1 MESQATRASMFKY
14 LTINKICLLELGI
27 ATTRR
32 VACLAC
38 PRNVH
43 RYRVN
48 RSMECPIE
56 ANSG

>member
-1 MESQATRASMFKY
+1 MESQATRASVFEY
-14 LTINKICLLELGI
+14 LTINKMCPLTLGI
-27 ATTRR
+27 ATTCR